1 MSKSKSA
8 AVASGSPRCLPRFRS
23 PFAEHDER
31 TGEAGGRGADEAA
44 AAAVS
49 LRLPK
54 ATTATAAGPTWACWA
69 ALAQAIVGG
78 LLPPL
83 SPLLCF
89 ALRRHPPLPFFHRSD
104 RTIAAGVHLRRH
116 GGNKPRAGGEARHLN
131 FPRRRGT
138 EAKTSS
144 MCFQSERKKAPQELL
159 PRRR

>member
-1 MSKSKSA
+1 MLTSIQKPVRRARREDRRGRRARRRRSRGRCRF
-8 AVASGSPRCLPRFRS
+8 ASPSESDDGHSRWTDMGLLGRTSPS
-23 PFAEHDER
+23 NQ
-31 TGEAGGRGADEAA
+31 G
-44 AAAVS
+44 
-49 LRLPK
+49 
-54 ATTATAAGPTWACWA
+54 WAQ
-69 ALAQAIVGG
+69 LGHVLVGG

-131 FPRRRGT
+131 LPRRRGT

-144 MCFQSERKKAPQELL
+144 MCLQSERKKAPQEFL

>member
-69 ALAQAIVGG
+69 ALAQAIRVGPNWATSSLVG
-78 LLPPL
+78 
-83 SPLLCF
+83 SSLLCRLYSVSLS
-89 ALRRHPPLPFFHRSD
+89 AATHRRHSSTEVTEPSPPAFISVV
-104 RTIAAGVHLRRH
+104 TAATS
-116 GGNKPRAGGEARHLN
+116 RAQ
-131 FPRRRGT
+131 
-138 EAKTSS
+138 EAKLAT
-144 MCFQSERKKAPQELL
+144 
-159 PRRR
+159 